1 MGEAMPAAPIIV
13 TADLG
18 PADFAWLD
26 RLRRTHF
33 PAARNVVP
41 AHVTL
46 FHHLPPSLL
55 PELDSRLLAETRS
68 VPRPAATIGEPL
80 LLDRGVALRV
90 RSEELMAIRERLA
103 EAFDH
108 ALIPQDAAPWRPHVT
123 IQNKVDLLS
132 ARRLHAEL
140 VPVFERSRCLDIAAL
155 ATFYYRGGPWEPIA
169 RYRFAR

>member
-18 PADFAWLD
+18 PSDFAWLD

-33 PAARNVVP
+33 PAARNVLP
-41 AHVTL
+41 AHITL

-55 PELDSRLLAETRS
+55 PELDSRLLAETRAAR
-68 VPRPAATIGEPL
+68 RPAATIGEPTL
-80 LLDRGVALRV
+80 LERGVALRV
-90 RSEELMAIRERLA
+90 HSEELMEIRERLA

-108 ALIPQDAAPWRPHVT
+108 ILIPQDAAPWRPHVT
-123 IQNKVDLLS
+123 IQNKVDTLS

-140 VPVFERSRCLDIAAL
+140 MSAFAQPRWLDVAGL

-169 RYRFAR
+169 RYRFGR